1 MRYCMNFYIN
11 WLRNYAWSNLDT
23 LSIMIYQKIED
34 LISIGRKVMFLEC
47 LDVKVYQALVKKCKC
62 IQACFDFK
70 FCLCFG
76 KHLPKFKQNIPI
88 YW

>member
-1 MRYCMNFYIN
+1 MDMNTVN
-11 WLRNYAWSNLDT
+11 NDLP
-23 LSIMIYQKIED
+23 KIED
-34 LISIGRKVMFLEC
+34 LVSIGRKVMFLEC

-70 FCLCFG
+70 FFSCFG

-88 YW
+88 HW